1 MLFVEFLF
9 RPNRIKHQNNRKV
22 NVLPVDER
30 VQENFFLMIG
40 KKRSHW

>member
-1 MLFVEFLF
+1 MLLAELLF
-9 RPNRIKHQNNRKV
+9 RPNRIKYQNNRKV

-30 VQENFFLMIG
+30 VQENLFLMIG